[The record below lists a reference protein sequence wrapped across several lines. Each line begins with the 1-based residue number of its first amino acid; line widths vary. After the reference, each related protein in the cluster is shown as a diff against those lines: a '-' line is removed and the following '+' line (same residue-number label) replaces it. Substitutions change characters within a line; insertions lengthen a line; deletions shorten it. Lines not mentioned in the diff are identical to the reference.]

1 MEKRFGTEERL
12 LLELLKISL
21 GEAVETD
28 MGKRVKAAVEIAG
41 EKENPNMTKLF
52 DLADSH
58 GVTALIYNVF
68 LEAGVPLNPELESK
82 VRFKSNATVLQNYH
96 LLFLGKTIVEKLKEN
111 KIEVLVLKGCSTA
124 AFYPVPELRKTGDL
138 DLLLL
143 NEDDL
148 KKTSQIFAGLGIRQK
163 EEQSANHHISYRTK
177 DGIEI
182 ELHIMLAEPF
192 ASEKINRYLKR
203 VAGQCRNHKTEI
215 ESMGVNVWCLGDG
228 YHGYYLL
235 LHMLQ
240 HFLRAGFGVKLFCD
254 WTAFWN
260 KEKSSEEEKIFL
272 QLVHESGLYGF
283 AERVTAACIAYLGLP
298 PESAAFLFGRAL
310 TVTEAEEMS
319 RQMMLDVLEAE
330 EFGHSGAE
338 RMVVLKDRS
347 LAGYVREF
355 HHQMQLNF
363 PKAGR
368 IFLLW
373 PILWIR
379 TLLRFLIN
387 NKKIRKVS
395 MWTVFQKAGDR
406 SRLIKDLKL
415 FEDE

>member
-1 MEKRFGTEERL
+1 MEKRFGIEESL

-21 GEAVETD
+21 GKTAGTD
-28 MGKRVKAAVEIAG
+28 IGKQVKAAIRAA
-41 EKENPNMTKLF
+41 ENKGDMDMEKLF
-52 DLADSH
+52 ALADSH
-58 GVTALIYNVF
+58 GVAALVYNVF
-68 LEAGVPLNPELESK
+68 LEADFPLDPELNNK

-96 LLFLGKTIVEKLKEN
+96 LLFLGKTVVEKLKEN

-148 KKTSQIFAGLGIRQK
+148 EKTSQIFAGFGIRQK

-182 ELHIMLAEPF
+182 ELHTMLAEPF
-192 ASEKINRYLKR
+192 ASEKINRYLKQAVR
-203 VAGQCRNHKTEI
+203 QCKNHKTEI
-215 ESMGVNVWCLGDG
+215 ESMGVNICCFEDS

-254 WTAFWN
+254 WTAFWSR
-260 KEKSSEEEKIFL
+260 KKSPAEKKIFL
-272 QLVHESGLYGF
+272 QLIRESGLYGF
-283 AERVTAACIAYLGLP
+283 ARSVTAACIAYLGLRP
-298 PESAAFLFGRAL
+298 ASVSFLFGREL

-319 RQMMLDVLEAE
+319 RQMMQDVLEAE
-330 EFGHSGAE
+330 EFGHSGTD
-338 RMVVLKDRS
+338 RMVVLPDS
-347 LAGYVREF
+347 NPAGYVREF

-368 IFLLW
+368 IVLLW

-379 TLLRFLIN
+379 TLVRFLLN
-387 NKKIRKVS
+387 NKKIRKTSVRA
-395 MWTVFQKAGDR
+395 VLKKAGDR

-415 FEDE
+415 FEDD